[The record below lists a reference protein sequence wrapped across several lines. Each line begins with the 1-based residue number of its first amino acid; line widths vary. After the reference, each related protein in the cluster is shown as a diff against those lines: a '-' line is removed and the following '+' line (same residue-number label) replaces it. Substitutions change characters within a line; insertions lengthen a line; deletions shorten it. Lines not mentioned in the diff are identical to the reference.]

1 MPCLSNYREIEK
13 FTDYGLKF
21 CLVVDDISDSGKTLN
36 IFQNYK
42 NIETATVFFK
52 EGSANKPDYFAKLLS
67 SDVWVVFP
75 YDAK

>member
-1 MPCLSNYREIEK
+1 MRTKSCL
-13 FTDYGLKF
+13 
-21 CLVVDDISDSGKTLN
+21 VDDISDSGKTLN

-67 SDVWVVFP
+67 SDV
-75 YDAK
+75 